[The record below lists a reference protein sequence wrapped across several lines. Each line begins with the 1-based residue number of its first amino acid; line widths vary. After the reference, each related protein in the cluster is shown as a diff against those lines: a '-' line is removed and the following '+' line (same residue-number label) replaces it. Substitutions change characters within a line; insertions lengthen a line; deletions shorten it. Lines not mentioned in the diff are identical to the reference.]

1 MSIILEFLN
10 RPYPFSDNLN
20 RNAKVVFFISLTVF
34 VLLLLFQ
41 PLQINQFESKTKV
54 YLILS
59 LGILTFLSLSLNLSI
74 IPALWPQLFLKRQWK
89 IWKEIVWNFWIFFT
103 ITASY
108 LISYKV
114 LGILDV
120 DISAILK
127 LNLIAIIPITIL
139 IGFNQNFMLRLRL
152 KTATELNN
160 KLNESKVIR
169 EKMVHFASDS
179 QNETF
184 SIRVQQLCF
193 IRSADNYIEI
203 FWKEAET
210 IKRQI
215 IRSSLLKAQEI
226 LKEFSFVM
234 KCHRSYLVNINFIEK
249 VEGNS
254 QGYKLFFNQIDFE
267 IPVSRNA
274 IDDLKDKIK
283 HL

>member
-1 MSIILEFLN
+1 MFEFLN
-10 RPYPFSDNLN
+10 RPYPFSDNLK
-20 RNAKVVFFISLTVF
+20 RNTKVIFFISITVF

-41 PLQINQFESKTKV
+41 PLQINQLEHKTKV

-59 LGILTFLSLSLNLSI
+59 LGVLTFLSLSLNLSI

-103 ITASY
+103 ITAGY

-120 DISAILK
+120 DFYAIVK

-139 IGFNQNFMLRLRL
+139 IVLNQNRMLRLHL

-160 KLNESKVIR
+160 KLSENKVVHEKLIHFES
-169 EKMVHFASDS
+169 ES
-179 QNETF
+179 QKETF
-184 SIRVQQLCF
+184 SIRVKQLFF

-203 FWKEAET
+203 FWKEGDAV
-210 IKRQI
+210 KRQL
-215 IRSSLLKAQEI
+215 IRNTLQKAQQI
-226 LKEFSFVM
+226 LSDFSFIM
-234 KCHRSYLVNINFIEK
+234 KCHRSYLVNVNFIEK

-254 QGYKLFFNQIDFE
+254 QGYKLFFDQVDFE

-274 IDDLKDKIK
+274 IDELKDKIK